1 MFHDQ
6 FFGWNQKSKT
16 QQKVG
21 LGPAQSTYL
30 RALSPEPWAL
40 VRVNGMFSCW
50 EKMRWQVKSRWV
62 EVL

>member
-30 RALSPEPWAL
+30 RALSPEPWLGWMGCL
-40 VRVNGMFSCW
+40 VV
-50 EKMRWQVKSRWV
+50 EKKCAGKLRAD
-62 EVL
+62 E